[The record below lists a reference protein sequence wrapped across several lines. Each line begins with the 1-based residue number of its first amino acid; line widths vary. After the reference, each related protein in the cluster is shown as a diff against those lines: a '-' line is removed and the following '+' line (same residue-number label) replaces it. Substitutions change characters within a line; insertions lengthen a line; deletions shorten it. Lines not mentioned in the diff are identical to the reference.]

1 MRILQIEIR
10 NFRGIR
16 EMTWAP
22 GPNVNC
28 LIGPGDS
35 TKTTILDALELC
47 LNPRA
52 SFVAD
57 DCDFHNLDVE
67 KPVRIVVTLG
77 ELPPEFLA
85 EERYGLHLRGWNASV
100 GALED
105 EPKEGL
111 QHALSVAVE
120 IDKSL
125 DVAWSIF
132 NDRIAKDED
141 KDPPVVRYKDAKKF
155 ATNRLGPFAERHL
168 GWGRASVLSRLGD
181 VDGGL
186 SLQLAEAARAARAAF
201 KSTPKSVFQKSV
213 DRAAALSKR
222 FSVPVRGTYTAE
234 LDVQGVNI
242 TSGGVALHDD
252 SLPLRR
258 LGCGSARLI
267 VAAFQH
273 DSGPPHVA
281 LIDEIEHG
289 LEPHRLARLLKY
301 LKQPKEGTSLSPQI
315 FMTTH
320 SPVVIRELAASE
332 LYAVCHVAGVT
343 CVRAVGQGADDLS
356 AVQAH
361 MRATPEAFL
370 ARRIVVG
377 EGRTEEGLVRG
388 LDSWWTSQAKDSLAA
403 QGVVVVSGNGK
414 DTAPQL
420 AAHLRGLGYGVLLLL
435 DSDEAPDAALLQ
447 AAKDKGALVHQW
459 PDETSTEQR
468 MLLDLKWSTLRAV
481 VRDAR
486 NEAVTEQSAIDTL
499 NNHLEKS
506 KLPRVADLGLPDS
519 LDSQPFRKALGAA
532 AAAKKGWFKT
542 IDAGERVA
550 AIVGPTL
557 EEIGST
563 PFAQGIGLVRSWI
576 DG

>member
-1 MRILQIEIR
+1 MRILQIEIQ

-22 GPNVNC
+22 GPGVNC

-47 LNPRA
+47 LNPRV

-57 DCDFHNLDVE
+57 DCDFHNLKVD

-77 ELPPEFLA
+77 DLPADFLA
-85 EERYGLHLRGWNASV
+85 EQRYGLHLRGWDAS
-100 GALED
+100 ARMLED

-111 QHALSVAVE
+111 LHALSVAVE

-125 DVAWSIF
+125 DVRWSIY
-132 NDRIAKDED
+132 NDRIAKNED
-141 KDPPVVRYKDAKKF
+141 KDPPVVRYKDAKKL

-168 GWGRASVLSRLGD
+168 GWGRTSVLSRLGD
-181 VDGGL
+181 IDDGL

-201 KSTPKSVFQKSV
+201 KSTPQSVFQKSV
-213 DRAAALSKR
+213 DRAAVLSKK

-234 LDVQGVNI
+234 LDVQGVSI

-301 LKQPKEGTSLSPQI
+301 LKQPKEGTPIRPQI
-315 FMTTH
+315 FITSH
-320 SPVVIRELAASE
+320 SPVVIRELAAAE
-332 LYAVCHVAGVT
+332 LYAVRGVGGVT
-343 CVRAVGQGADDLS
+343 SVREVAHGANDPS

-388 LDSWWTSQAKDSLAA
+388 LDCWWTSQGRDSLAV

-414 DTAPQL
+414 DSAPRL
-420 AAHLRGLGYGVLLLL
+420 AAHLCDLGYGVLLLL
-435 DSDEAPDAALLQ
+435 DSDKPPDAALLQ
-447 AAKDKGALVHQW
+447 AAKDKGATVHQW
-459 PDETSTEQR
+459 PGNTSTEQR
-468 MLLDLKWSTLRAV
+468 MLLDLKWDTVRTL
-481 VRDAR
+481 VRDSR
-486 NEAVTEQSAIDTL
+486 NEAVTEQSAVDTL
-499 NNHLEKS
+499 NNHLAKS
-506 KLPRVADLGLPDS
+506 NLPQVTDLSLPDA
-519 LDSQPFRKALGAA
+519 LDSEPFRKALGAA
-532 AAAKKGWFKT
+532 AADKAWFKT

-550 AIVGPTL
+550 AVVGATL
-557 EEIGST
+557 DTIAST
-563 PFAQGIGLVRSWI
+563 PFAEGIGRVRSWI